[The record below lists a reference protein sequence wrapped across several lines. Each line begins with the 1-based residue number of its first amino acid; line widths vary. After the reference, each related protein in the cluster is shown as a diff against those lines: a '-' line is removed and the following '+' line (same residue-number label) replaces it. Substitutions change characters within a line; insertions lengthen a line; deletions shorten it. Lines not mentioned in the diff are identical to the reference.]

1 MSTNSQLKPY
11 INGANMKYA
20 IDYIWAIVQNVLT
33 FLSVIPLTLLG
44 LIVVPIAL
52 RFADDSKKSATYKTN
67 GVDEWW
73 LRTLPT
79 WAKLW
84 DNPYDGF
91 LGDDAFRW
99 AYRDIPFGWKN
110 TDYIAQCW
118 WGAVRNPLHYYK
130 SFIISCDIRKCK
142 FELLQGQLFVRDR
155 PDATGYQFQV
165 AKQSNGLRFYRIYWV
180 WQWPTWIFK
189 VPRAA
194 IIEIGNEFRS
204 DHWSEN
210 YEGREFKYLKGFA
223 FLIHPCKKI

>member
-1 MSTNSQLKPY
+1 
-11 INGANMKYA
+11 MKYA

-99 AYRDIPFGWKN
+99 ADRDIPFGWKIQTTSRN
-110 TDYIAQCW
+110 VG
-118 WGAVRNPLHYYK
+118 GALLGIHC
-130 SFIISCDIRKCK
+130 IITKALSYRAIFANVNLNCFRANY
-142 FELLQGQLFVRDR
+142 LFVIDQMQQAINSKWQNNLM
-155 PDATGYQFQV
+155 DFDSIEFIGYG
-165 AKQSNGLRFYRIYWV
+165 NGQHGSSKFHGQPLLKLV
-180 WQWPTWIFK
+180 MNLDL
-189 VPRAA
+189 
-194 IIEIGNEFRS
+194 IIG
-204 DHWSEN
+204 
-210 YEGREFKYLKGFA
+210 
-223 FLIHPCKKI
+223 